1 MARILMVA
9 AEGLPFIKSGGL
21 ADVIGSL
28 PNELAKKGH
37 EVRVIMPLYL
47 KIAQKFHHEFTLEAQ
62 FSVSIAYHEVPV
74 NIWSTMRKDVKFYFV
89 EHKGYFERE
98 EMYGHIDDGERFAY
112 FQKAVIEMC
121 NQLNYFP
128 EIMHCHDWHTG
139 MIPAMCK
146 EGHSFDERYRNI
158 RFVYTIHN
166 LAYQGNF
173 GVEMLDSC
181 LGLDY
186 RIYDNGNVRYDGG
199 ISFMKSGI
207 LYADKVTTV
216 SPTYSQE
223 ILTPQ
228 YGEHLE
234 MVLNIRKYD
243 LWGITNGI
251 DIEYWD
257 PKNDPEIPYHYNK
270 VNVKK
275 AKALNKEALQKE
287 LGLTVDQNV
296 LLIGV
301 VSRLTWQKG
310 FYLMMEKLSE
320 ICAMPIQ
327 LAVLGSGEA
336 SIEEKMAQLEAGNKG
351 KIAFY
356 KGYNDSLAHRIY
368 GACDLF
374 LMPSLFEPC
383 GISQLISM
391 RYGTL
396 PLVRETGGLKDTVT
410 PYNEFEKTG
419 NGFSFANY
427 NSDEM
432 LQVMYNAIDVYY
444 NRKEDWKILVR
455 NAMNTDVSWAKSAET
470 YCQLYGQLHSE
481 GNRKA
486 YCVKQYVFF

>member
-28 PNELAKKGH
+28 PQELVKKGH

-89 EHKGYFERE
+89 EHKGYFERN

-257 PKNDPEIPYHYNK
+257 PKTDPEIPYHYNK

-287 LGLTVDQNV
+287 LGLNVDQNV

-336 SIEEKMAQLEAGNKG
+336 SIEEKMGQLEAGNKG

-368 GACDLF
+368 GASDLF

-432 LQVMYNAIDVYY
+432 VQVMYNAIDVYY

-470 YCQLYGQLHSE
+470 YCQLYGQLHP
-481 GNRKA
+481 
-486 YCVKQYVFF
+486 

>member
-9 AEGLPFIKSGGL
+9 SEGLPYIKSGGL

-28 PNELAKKGH
+28 PKELVKKGH
-37 EVRVIMPLYL
+37 EVRVVMPLYAP
-47 KIAQKFHHEFTLEAQ
+47 IARKFHDGFQLEAQ
-62 FSVSIAYHEVPV
+62 YTVSISYHEVPV
-74 NIWSTMRKDVKFYFV
+74 NIWSQMQGDVKFYFV
-89 EHKGYFERE
+89 EHKGYFERDNL
-98 EMYGHIDDGERFAY
+98 YGYMDDGERFAY
-112 FQKAVIEMC
+112 FQKAVIEML

-128 EIMHCHDWHTG
+128 EIMHSHDWHTG
-139 MIPAMCK
+139 MIPVMCK

-158 RFVYTIHN
+158 KHVYTIHN

-173 GVEMLDSC
+173 GAEMLDSC

-186 RIYDNGNVRYDGG
+186 RIFDNGNVRYDGG

-216 SPTYSQE
+216 SPSYSQE

-228 YGEHLE
+228 YGEHME
-234 MVLNIRKYD
+234 MVLEMRRYD

-251 DIEYWD
+251 DIESWN
-257 PKNDPEIPYHYNK
+257 PKTDPEIPYHFNK

-275 AKALNKEALQKE
+275 QKAANKMALQQE
-287 LGLTVDQNV
+287 MGLQVNPDV
-296 LLIGV
+296 MLVGV

-310 FYLMMEKLSE
+310 FYLLMEKLHE
-320 ICAMPIQ
+320 LCQMPIQ
-327 LAVLGSGEA
+327 LCVLGSGEER
-336 SIEEKMAQLEAGNKG
+336 IEQEMAQLENGNKG
-351 KIAFY
+351 KIVFY

-368 GACDLF
+368 AASDLF

-396 PLVRETGGLKDTVT
+396 PLVRETGGLRDTVN
-410 PYNEFEKTG
+410 PYNEFEKSG

-427 NSDEM
+427 NSDE
-432 LQVMYNAIDVYY
+432 LIGVLWNAIHVYY
-444 NRKEDWKILVR
+444 DCPQDWKMLVR
-455 NAMNTDVSWAKSAET
+455 NAMNTDVSWEASANT
-470 YCQLYGQLHSE
+470 YCQLYAQL
-481 GNRKA
+481 RP
-486 YCVKQYVFF
+486 

>member
-1 MARILMVA
+1 MAAILMAA
-9 AEGLPFIKSGGL
+9 AEGLPFVKSGGL

-28 PNELAKKGH
+28 PYELCKKGH
-37 EVRVIMPLYL
+37 DVRVIMPLYL
-47 KIAQKFHHEFTLEAQ
+47 PIAKKFHKEFQLETQ

-74 NIWSTMRKDVKFYFV
+74 NIWSCIRKGVQFYFV
-89 EHKGYFERE
+89 EHKGYFERDNL
-98 EMYGHIDDGERFAY
+98 YGYMDDGERFAY
-112 FQKAVIEMC
+112 FQKAVIEML
-121 NQLNYFP
+121 NQLHYFP
-128 EIMHCHDWHTG
+128 DILHCHDWHTG

-158 RFVYTIHN
+158 RHVYTIHN

-216 SPTYSQE
+216 SPSYSQE

-234 MVLNIRKYD
+234 IVLNIRKYD

-251 DIEYWD
+251 DIAYWNPKID
-257 PKNDPEIPYHYNK
+257 PDIPYHFNK

-275 AKALNKEALQKE
+275 AKQANKESLQKE
-287 LGLTVDQNV
+287 LGLAVDANV
-296 LLIGV
+296 MLLGV

-310 FYLMMEKLSE
+310 FYLMMEKLSAL
-320 ICAMPIQ
+320 CHMPIQ
-327 LAVLGSGEA
+327 LAVLGNGEKG
-336 SIEEKMAQLEAGNKG
+336 IEEKMTQLEQGNKG
-351 KIAFY
+351 KIVFY
-356 KGYNDSLAHRIY
+356 KGYNESLAHRMY
-368 GACDLF
+368 AASDVF

-396 PLVRETGGLKDTVT
+396 PLVRETGGLRDTVS
-410 PYNEFEKTG
+410 PYNEFDKTG
-419 NGFSFANY
+419 NGFSFKNY

-432 LQVMYNAIDVYY
+432 MQVIYSVVDIYY
-444 NRKEDWKILVR
+444 NRREDWKQLVR
-455 NAMNTDVSWAKSAET
+455 NAMNTDVSWAKSADT
-470 YCQLYGQLHSE
+470 YCQLYAQLS
-481 GNRKA
+481 K
-486 YCVKQYVFF
+486 

>member
-74 NIWSTMRKDVKFYFV
+74 NIWSTMCKDVKFYFV

-275 AKALNKEALQKE
+275 AKGLNKEALQKE
-287 LGLTVDQNV
+287 LGLNVDQNV

-310 FYLMMEKLSE
+310 FYLMMGKLSE

-470 YCQLYGQLHSE
+470 YCQLYGQLHS
-481 GNRKA
+481 
-486 YCVKQYVFF
+486 

>member
-9 AEGLPFIKSGGL
+9 SEGLPFIKSGGL
-21 ADVIGSL
+21 ADVVGSL
-28 PNELAKKGH
+28 PQELVKKGH
-37 EVRVIMPLYL
+37 EVRIIMPMYL
-47 KIAQKFHHEFTLEAQ
+47 KIAQKFHEEMQLEAQ
-62 FSVSIAYHEVPV
+62 YSVSIAYHEVPV
-74 NIWSTMRKDVKFYFV
+74 NIWSTTRKEVKFYFV
-89 EHKGYFERE
+89 EHKGYFERDGL
-98 EMYGHIDDGERFAY
+98 YGYIDDGERFAY
-112 FQKAVIEMC
+112 FQKAVLEML

-139 MIPAMCK
+139 MLPAMCK

-166 LAYQGNF
+166 LAFQGNF
-173 GVEMLDSC
+173 GPEMLDSC

-186 RIYDNGNVRYDGG
+186 RIFDNGNVRYDGG

-228 YGEHLE
+228 YGEHME

-251 DIEYWD
+251 DIEMWNPMSD
-257 PKNDPEIPYHYNK
+257 PDVPYHYNK
-270 VNVKK
+270 VNVAKEKK
-275 AKALNKEALQKE
+275 ENKMALQKE
-287 LGLTVDQNV
+287 LGLTVDPNV
-296 LLIGV
+296 MLVGA

-327 LAVLGSGEA
+327 VAILGSGE
-336 SIEEKMAQLEAGNKG
+336 SGIEEKMRQLEEGNKG

-356 KGYNDSLAHRIY
+356 NGYSDSLAHRIY
-368 GACDLF
+368 AASDLF

-410 PYNEFEKTG
+410 PYNEFDKTG

-432 LQVMYNAIDVYY
+432 VQVMYNAIDVYY
-444 NRKEDWKILVR
+444 NRPEDWKILVR
-455 NAMNTDVSWAKSAET
+455 NAMNTDVSWEKSAET
-470 YCQLYGQLHSE
+470 YCQLYAQLHP
-481 GNRKA
+481 
-486 YCVKQYVFF
+486 

>member
-1 MARILMVA
+1 MARIFMVA
-9 AEGLPFIKSGGL
+9 AECLPFIKSGGL

-275 AKALNKEALQKE
+275 AKGLNKEALQKE
-287 LGLTVDQNV
+287 LGLNVDQNV

-470 YCQLYGQLHSE
+470 YCQLYGQLHP
-481 GNRKA
+481 
-486 YCVKQYVFF
+486 

>member
-47 KIAQKFHHEFTLEAQ
+47 KVAQKFHHEFTLEAQ
-62 FSVSIAYHEVPV
+62 YSVSIAYHEVPV

-98 EMYGHIDDGERFAY
+98 ELYGHIDDGERFAY

-257 PKNDPEIPYHYNK
+257 PKTDPEIPYHYNK

-287 LGLTVDQNV
+287 LGLSVDQNV

-336 SIEEKMAQLEAGNKG
+336 SIEEKMGQLEAGNKG

-368 GACDLF
+368 GACDMF

-410 PYNEFEKTG
+410 PYNEFEKSG

-470 YCQLYGQLHSE
+470 YCQLYGQLHP
-481 GNRKA
+481 
-486 YCVKQYVFF
+486 

>member
-9 AEGLPFIKSGGL
+9 SEGLPFIKSGGL
-21 ADVIGSL
+21 ADVVGSL
-28 PNELAKKGH
+28 PQELVKKGH
-37 EVRVIMPLYL
+37 EVRVIMPMYL
-47 KIAQKFHHEFTLEAQ
+47 KIAQKFHEEMQLEAQ
-62 FSVSIAYHEVPV
+62 YSVSIAYHEVPV
-74 NIWSTMRKDVKFYFV
+74 NIWSTTRKEVKFYFV
-89 EHKGYFERE
+89 ENKGYFERDGL
-98 EMYGHIDDGERFAY
+98 YGYIDDGERFAY
-112 FQKAVIEMC
+112 FQKAVLEML

-139 MIPAMCK
+139 MLPAMCK

-166 LAYQGNF
+166 LAFQGNF
-173 GVEMLDSC
+173 GPEMLDSC

-186 RIYDNGNVRYDGG
+186 RIFDNGNVRYDGG

-228 YGEHLE
+228 YGEHME

-251 DIEYWD
+251 DIEMWNPMSD
-257 PKNDPEIPYHYNK
+257 PDVPYHYNK
-270 VNVKK
+270 VNVAKEKK
-275 AKALNKEALQKE
+275 ENKMALQKE
-287 LGLTVDQNV
+287 LGLTVDPNV
-296 LLIGV
+296 MLVGA

-327 LAVLGSGEA
+327 VAILGSGE
-336 SIEEKMAQLEAGNKG
+336 SGIEEKMRQLEEGNKG

-356 KGYNDSLAHRIY
+356 NGYSDSLAHRIY
-368 GACDLF
+368 AASDLF

-410 PYNEFEKTG
+410 PYNEFDKTG

-432 LQVMYNAIDVYY
+432 VQVMYNAIDVYY
-444 NRKEDWKILVR
+444 NRPEDWKILVR
-455 NAMNTDVSWAKSAET
+455 NAMNTDVSWEKSAET
-470 YCQLYGQLHSE
+470 YCQLYAQLHP
-481 GNRKA
+481 
-486 YCVKQYVFF
+486 

>member
-9 AEGLPFIKSGGL
+9 SEGLPYIKSGGL

-28 PNELAKKGH
+28 PKELVKKGY
-37 EVRVIMPLYL
+37 EVRVVMPLYAP
-47 KIAQKFHHEFTLEAQ
+47 IARKFHDGFQLEAQ
-62 FSVSIAYHEVPV
+62 YTVSISYHEVPV
-74 NIWSTMRKDVKFYFV
+74 NIWSQMQGDVKFYFV
-89 EHKGYFERE
+89 EHKGYFERDNL
-98 EMYGHIDDGERFAY
+98 YGYMDDGERFAY
-112 FQKAVIEMC
+112 FQKAVIEML

-128 EIMHCHDWHTG
+128 EIMHSHDWHTG
-139 MIPAMCK
+139 MIPVMCK

-158 RFVYTIHN
+158 KHVYTIHN

-173 GVEMLDSC
+173 GAEMLDSC

-186 RIYDNGNVRYDGG
+186 RIFDNGNVRYDGG

-216 SPTYSQE
+216 SPSYSQE

-228 YGEHLE
+228 YGEHME
-234 MVLNIRKYD
+234 MVLEMRRYD

-251 DIEYWD
+251 DIESWN
-257 PKNDPEIPYHYNK
+257 PKTDPEIPYHFNK

-275 AKALNKEALQKE
+275 QKAANKMALQQE
-287 LGLTVDQNV
+287 MGLQVNPDV
-296 LLIGV
+296 MLVGV

-310 FYLMMEKLSE
+310 FYLLMEKLHE
-320 ICAMPIQ
+320 LCQMPIQ
-327 LAVLGSGEA
+327 LCVLGSGEER
-336 SIEEKMAQLEAGNKG
+336 IEQEMAQLENGNKG
-351 KIAFY
+351 KIVFY

-368 GACDLF
+368 AASDLF

-396 PLVRETGGLKDTVT
+396 PLVRETGGLRDTVN
-410 PYNEFEKTG
+410 PYNEFEKSG

-427 NSDEM
+427 NSDE
-432 LQVMYNAIDVYY
+432 LIGVLWNAIHVYY
-444 NRKEDWKILVR
+444 DCPQDWKMLVR
-455 NAMNTDVSWAKSAET
+455 NAMNTDVSWEASANT
-470 YCQLYGQLHSE
+470 YCQLYAQLHP
-481 GNRKA
+481 
-486 YCVKQYVFF
+486 

>member
-9 AEGLPFIKSGGL
+9 SEGLPFIKSGGL
-21 ADVIGSL
+21 ADVVGSL
-28 PNELAKKGH
+28 PQELVKKGH
-37 EVRVIMPLYL
+37 EVRVIMPMYL
-47 KIAQKFHHEFTLEAQ
+47 KIAQKFHEEMQLEAQ
-62 FSVSIAYHEVPV
+62 YSVSIAYHEVPV
-74 NIWSTMRKDVKFYFV
+74 NIWSTTRKEVKFYFV
-89 EHKGYFERE
+89 EHKGYFERDGL
-98 EMYGHIDDGERFAY
+98 YGYIDDGERFAY
-112 FQKAVIEMC
+112 FQKAVLEML

-139 MIPAMCK
+139 MLPAMCK
-146 EGHSFDERYRNI
+146 EGHSFDEHYRNI

-166 LAYQGNF
+166 LAFQGNF
-173 GVEMLDSC
+173 GPEMLDSC

-186 RIYDNGNVRYDGG
+186 RIFDNGNVRYDGG

-228 YGEHLE
+228 YGEHME

-251 DIEYWD
+251 DIEMWNPMSD
-257 PKNDPEIPYHYNK
+257 PDVPYHYNK
-270 VNVKK
+270 VNVAKEKK
-275 AKALNKEALQKE
+275 ENKMALQKE
-287 LGLTVDQNV
+287 LGLTVDPNV
-296 LLIGV
+296 MLVGA

-327 LAVLGSGEA
+327 VAILGSGE
-336 SIEEKMAQLEAGNKG
+336 SGIEEKMRQLEEGNKG

-356 KGYNDSLAHRIY
+356 NGYSDSLAHRIY
-368 GACDLF
+368 AASDLF

-410 PYNEFEKTG
+410 PYNEFDKTG

-432 LQVMYNAIDVYY
+432 VQVMYNAIDVYY
-444 NRKEDWKILVR
+444 NRPEDWKILVR
-455 NAMNTDVSWAKSAET
+455 NAMNTDVSWEKSAET
-470 YCQLYGQLHSE
+470 YCQLYAQLHP
-481 GNRKA
+481 
-486 YCVKQYVFF
+486 

>member
-1 MARILMVA
+1 MVA
-9 AEGLPFIKSGGL
+9 SEGLPFIKSGGL

-28 PNELAKKGH
+28 PQELVKKGH
-37 EVRVIMPLYL
+37 EVRVVMPLYL
-47 KIAQKFHHEFTLEAQ
+47 KIAQKFHEEFHLEAQ
-62 FSVSIAYHEVPV
+62 FSVSIRYHEVPV
-74 NIWSTMRKDVKFYFV
+74 NIWSTMRKEVKFYFV
-89 EHKGYFERE
+89 EHKEYFERDAL
-98 EMYGHIDDGERFAY
+98 YGYIDDGERFAY
-112 FQKAVIEMC
+112 FQKAVIEML

-128 EIMHCHDWHTG
+128 EIMHSHDWHTG
-139 MIPAMCK
+139 MVPAMCK
-146 EGHSFDERYRNI
+146 EGHGYDERYRNI
-158 RFVYTIHN
+158 RHVYTIHN

-173 GVEMLDSC
+173 GPEMLDSC

-186 RIYDNGNVRYDGG
+186 RIFDNGNVRFDGG

-216 SPTYSQE
+216 SPSYSQE

-228 YGEHLE
+228 FGEHME

-251 DIEYWD
+251 DIESWNPMTD
-257 PKNDPEIPYHYNK
+257 PDVPYHYNK

-275 AKALNKEALQKE
+275 GKALDKESLQKE
-287 LGLTVDQNV
+287 LGLTIDPDV

-320 ICAMPIQ
+320 ICHMPIQ
-327 LAVLGSGEA
+327 FAVLGSGEE
-336 SIEEKMAQLEAGNKG
+336 SIEEKMRQLESGNKG
-351 KIAFY
+351 KIAFFN
-356 KGYNDSLAHRIY
+356 GYSDPLAHRIY
-368 GACDLF
+368 AACDVF
-374 LMPSLFEPC
+374 YMPSLFEPC

-396 PLVRETGGLKDTVT
+396 PFVRETGGLRDTVT
-410 PYNEFEKTG
+410 PYNEFDKSG

-432 LQVMYNAIDVYY
+432 LAVMYKVIDVFY
-444 NRKEDWKILVR
+444 NRPEDWKCLIR
-455 NAMNTDVSWAKSAET
+455 NALNTDVSWEKSANT
-470 YCQLYGQLHSE
+470 YCQLYAQLHP
-481 GNRKA
+481 
-486 YCVKQYVFF
+486 

>member
-275 AKALNKEALQKE
+275 AKGLNKEALQKE
-287 LGLTVDQNV
+287 LGLNVDQNV

-356 KGYNDSLAHRIY
+356 KGYNDSLAHRID

-470 YCQLYGQLHSE
+470 YCQLYGQLHS
-481 GNRKA
+481 
-486 YCVKQYVFF
+486 

>member
-9 AEGLPFIKSGGL
+9 SEGLPFIKSGGL

-28 PNELAKKGH
+28 PYELSKKGH

-47 KIAQKFHHEFTLEAQ
+47 PIAQKFHEEFQLEAQ

-74 NIWSTMRKDVKFYFV
+74 NIWSTMRKAVKFYFV
-89 EHKGYFERE
+89 EHKGYFERDTL
-98 EMYGHIDDGERFAY
+98 YGYLDDGERFAY
-112 FQKAVIEMC
+112 FQKAVIEML

-146 EGHSFDERYRNI
+146 EGHSFDERYRSI
-158 RFVYTIHN
+158 RHVYTIHN

-186 RIYDNGNVRYDGG
+186 RIFDNGNVRYDGG

-257 PKNDPEIPYHYNK
+257 PKTDPEVPFHFNK

-275 AKALNKEALQKE
+275 EKAANKEALQKE
-287 LGLTVDQNV
+287 LGLHVDANV
-296 LLIGV
+296 MLIGV

-327 LAVLGSGEA
+327 IAVLGSGEA
-336 SIEEKMAQLEAGNKG
+336 SIEEKMKQLEAGNRG
-351 KIAFY
+351 KIGFY

-368 GACDLF
+368 AACDMF
-374 LMPSLFEPC
+374 YMPSLFEPC

-396 PLVRETGGLKDTVT
+396 PLVRETGGLSDTVT
-410 PYNEFEKTG
+410 PYNEFDKTG

-432 LQVMYNAIDVYY
+432 IRTMNIAIDVYY
-444 NRKEDWKILVR
+444 NRRDDWKILVR
-455 NAMNTDVSWAKSAET
+455 NAMNTDVSWEKSAET
-470 YCQLYGQLHSE
+470 YCQLYAQLHP
-481 GNRKA
+481 
-486 YCVKQYVFF
+486 

>member
-1 MARILMVA
+1 
-9 AEGLPFIKSGGL
+9 
-21 ADVIGSL
+21 
-28 PNELAKKGH
+28 
-37 EVRVIMPLYL
+37 MPLYL

-62 FSVSIAYHEVPV
+62 YSVSIAYHEVPV

-89 EHKGYFERE
+89 EHKGYFERD

-257 PKNDPEIPYHYNK
+257 PKTDPEIPYHYNK

-287 LGLTVDQNV
+287 LGLNVDQNV

-336 SIEEKMAQLEAGNKG
+336 SIEEKMGQLEAGNKG

-368 GACDLF
+368 GASDLF

-432 LQVMYNAIDVYY
+432 VQVMYNAIDVYY

-470 YCQLYGQLHSE
+470 YCQLYGQLHP
-481 GNRKA
+481 
-486 YCVKQYVFF
+486 

>member
-368 GACDLF
+368 GACDMF

-427 NSDEM
+427 NSDEV

-470 YCQLYGQLHSE
+470 YCQLYAQLHP
-481 GNRKA
+481 
-486 YCVKQYVFF
+486 

>member
-1 MARILMVA
+1 MVA

-28 PNELAKKGH
+28 PDELARKGH
-37 EVRVIMPLYL
+37 EVRVVLPLYL
-47 KIAQKFHHEFTLEAQ
+47 PIAQKFHDQFQLETQ

-74 NIWSTMRKDVKFYFV
+74 NIWSTMKKDVKFYFV
-89 EHKGYFERE
+89 EHKGYFERDT
-98 EMYGHIDDGERFAY
+98 MYGYMDDGERFAY
-112 FQKAVIEMC
+112 FQKAVIEML

-158 RFVYTIHN
+158 RHVYTIHN

-186 RIYDNGNVRYDGG
+186 RIFDNGNVRYDGG

-216 SPTYSQE
+216 SPSYSQE

-257 PKNDPEIPYHYNK
+257 PKTDPEVPYHFNK

-287 LGLTVDQNV
+287 LGLAVDPNV
-296 LLIGV
+296 MLIGV

-336 SIEEKMAQLEAGNKG
+336 SIEEKMAQLESGNKG

-368 GACDLF
+368 AACDLF

-410 PYNEFEKTG
+410 PYNEFDKTG

-432 LQVMYNAIDVYY
+432 VQVMYNAIDVYY
-444 NRKEDWKILVR
+444 NRPDDWKILVR
-455 NAMNTDVSWAKSAET
+455 NALNTDVSWAKSAET
-470 YCQLYGQLHSE
+470 YCQLYGQLHP
-481 GNRKA
+481 
-486 YCVKQYVFF
+486 

>member
-275 AKALNKEALQKE
+275 AKGLNKEALQK
-287 LGLTVDQNV
+287 V

-470 YCQLYGQLHSE
+470 YCQLYGQLHP
-481 GNRKA
+481 
-486 YCVKQYVFF
+486 

>member
-1 MARILMVA
+1 
-9 AEGLPFIKSGGL
+9 
-21 ADVIGSL
+21 
-28 PNELAKKGH
+28 
-37 EVRVIMPLYL
+37 
-47 KIAQKFHHEFTLEAQ
+47 
-62 FSVSIAYHEVPV
+62 
-74 NIWSTMRKDVKFYFV
+74 
-89 EHKGYFERE
+89 
-98 EMYGHIDDGERFAY
+98 MYGHIDDGERFAY

-275 AKALNKEALQKE
+275 AKGLNKEALQKE
-287 LGLTVDQNV
+287 LGLNVDQNV

-470 YCQLYGQLHSE
+470 YCQLYGQLHP
-481 GNRKA
+481 
-486 YCVKQYVFF
+486 

>member
-9 AEGLPFIKSGGL
+9 SEGLPFIKSGGL
-21 ADVIGSL
+21 ADVVGSL
-28 PNELAKKGH
+28 PQELVKKGH
-37 EVRVIMPLYL
+37 EVRVIMPMYL
-47 KIAQKFHHEFTLEAQ
+47 KIAQKFHEEMQLEAQ
-62 FSVSIAYHEVPV
+62 YSVSIAYHEVPV
-74 NIWSTMRKDVKFYFV
+74 NIWSTTRKEVKFYFV
-89 EHKGYFERE
+89 EHKGYFERDGL
-98 EMYGHIDDGERFAY
+98 YGYIDDGERFAY
-112 FQKAVIEMC
+112 FQKAVLEML

-139 MIPAMCK
+139 MLPAMCK

-275 AKALNKEALQKE
+275 AKGLNKEALQKE
-287 LGLTVDQNV
+287 LGLNVDQNV

-470 YCQLYGQLHSE
+470 YCQLYGQLHP
-481 GNRKA
+481 
-486 YCVKQYVFF
+486 

>member
-1 MARILMVA
+1 
-9 AEGLPFIKSGGL
+9 
-21 ADVIGSL
+21 
-28 PNELAKKGH
+28 
-37 EVRVIMPLYL
+37 
-47 KIAQKFHHEFTLEAQ
+47 
-62 FSVSIAYHEVPV
+62 
-74 NIWSTMRKDVKFYFV
+74 MRKDVKFYFV

-275 AKALNKEALQKE
+275 AKGLNKEALQKE
-287 LGLTVDQNV
+287 LGLNVDQNV

-310 FYLMMEKLSE
+310 FYLLMEKLNE
-320 ICAMPIQ
+320 LCAAPIQ
-327 LAVLGSGEA
+327 LAVLGSGEPR
-336 SIEEKMAQLEAGNKG
+336 IEEKMAQLEAGNKG

-470 YCQLYGQLHSE
+470 YCQLYGQLHP
-481 GNRKA
+481 
-486 YCVKQYVFF
+486 

>member
-1 MARILMVA
+1 
-9 AEGLPFIKSGGL
+9 
-21 ADVIGSL
+21 
-28 PNELAKKGH
+28 
-37 EVRVIMPLYL
+37 
-47 KIAQKFHHEFTLEAQ
+47 
-62 FSVSIAYHEVPV
+62 
-74 NIWSTMRKDVKFYFV
+74 
-89 EHKGYFERE
+89 
-98 EMYGHIDDGERFAY
+98 
-112 FQKAVIEMC
+112 MC
-121 NQLNYFP
+121 
-128 EIMHCHDWHTG
+128 IRDR
-139 MIPAMCK
+139 CK

-166 LAYQGNF
+166 LAFQGNF
-173 GVEMLDSC
+173 GPEMLDSC

-186 RIYDNGNVRYDGG
+186 RIFDNGNVRYDGG

-228 YGEHLE
+228 YGEHME

-251 DIEYWD
+251 DIEMWNPMSD
-257 PKNDPEIPYHYNK
+257 PDVPYHYNK
-270 VNVKK
+270 VNVAKEKK
-275 AKALNKEALQKE
+275 ENKMALQKE
-287 LGLTVDQNV
+287 LGLTVDPNV
-296 LLIGV
+296 MLVGA

-327 LAVLGSGEA
+327 VAILGSGE
-336 SIEEKMAQLEAGNKG
+336 SGIEEKMRQLEEGNKG

-356 KGYNDSLAHRIY
+356 NGYSDSLAHRIY
-368 GACDLF
+368 AASDLF

-410 PYNEFEKTG
+410 PYNEFDKTG

-432 LQVMYNAIDVYY
+432 VQVMYNAIDVYY
-444 NRKEDWKILVR
+444 NRPEDWKILVR
-455 NAMNTDVSWAKSAET
+455 NAMNTDVSWEKSAET
-470 YCQLYGQLHSE
+470 YCQLYAQLHP
-481 GNRKA
+481 
-486 YCVKQYVFF
+486 

>member
-9 AEGLPFIKSGGL
+9 SEGLPYIKSGGL

-28 PNELAKKGH
+28 PKELVKKGH
-37 EVRVIMPLYL
+37 EVRVVMPLYAP
-47 KIAQKFHHEFTLEAQ
+47 IARKFHDGFQLEAQ
-62 FSVSIAYHEVPV
+62 YTVSISYHEVPV
-74 NIWSTMRKDVKFYFV
+74 NIWSQMQGDVKFYFV
-89 EHKGYFERE
+89 EHKGYFERDNL
-98 EMYGHIDDGERFAY
+98 YGYMDDGERFAY
-112 FQKAVIEMC
+112 FQKAVIEML

-128 EIMHCHDWHTG
+128 EIMHSHDWHTG
-139 MIPAMCK
+139 MIPVMCK

-158 RFVYTIHN
+158 KHVYTIHN

-173 GVEMLDSC
+173 GAEMLDSC

-186 RIYDNGNVRYDGG
+186 RIFDNGNVRYDGG

-216 SPTYSQE
+216 SPSYSQE

-228 YGEHLE
+228 YGEHME
-234 MVLNIRKYD
+234 MVLEMRRYD

-251 DIEYWD
+251 DIESWN
-257 PKNDPEIPYHYNK
+257 PKTDPEIPYHFNK

-275 AKALNKEALQKE
+275 QKAANKMALQQE
-287 LGLTVDQNV
+287 MGLQVNPDV
-296 LLIGV
+296 MLIGV

-310 FYLMMEKLSE
+310 FYLLMEKLHE
-320 ICAMPIQ
+320 LCQMPIQ
-327 LAVLGSGEA
+327 LCVLGSGEER
-336 SIEEKMAQLEAGNKG
+336 IEQEMAQLENGNKG
-351 KIAFY
+351 KIVFY

-368 GACDLF
+368 AASVLF

-396 PLVRETGGLKDTVT
+396 PLVRETGGLRDTVN
-410 PYNEFEKTG
+410 PYNEFEKSG

-427 NSDEM
+427 NSDE
-432 LQVMYNAIDVYY
+432 LIGVLWNAIHVYY
-444 NRKEDWKILVR
+444 DCPQDWKMLVR
-455 NAMNTDVSWAKSAET
+455 NAMNTDVSWEASANT
-470 YCQLYGQLHSE
+470 YCQLYAQLHP
-481 GNRKA
+481 
-486 YCVKQYVFF
+486 

>member
-28 PNELAKKGH
+28 PQALSNKGH
-37 EVRVIMPLYL
+37 EVRVVLPLYRP
-47 KIAQKFHHEFTLEAQ
+47 IAEKFHQDFQLEAQ

-74 NIWSTMRKDVKFYFV
+74 NIWSSMVKDVKFYFV
-89 EHKGYFERE
+89 EHKGYFERDN
-98 EMYGHIDDGERFAY
+98 MYGYMDDGERFAY
-112 FQKAVIEMC
+112 FQKAVIEML

-128 EIMHCHDWHTG
+128 EIMHSHDWHTG

-158 RFVYTIHN
+158 RHVYTIHN
-166 LAYQGNF
+166 MAYQGNF

-216 SPTYSQE
+216 SPTYAQE

-243 LWGITNGI
+243 LWGIVNGI
-251 DIEYWD
+251 DIESWN
-257 PKNDPEIPYHYNK
+257 PKTDVQLPYNFNK

-275 AKALNKEALQKE
+275 AKALDKQSLQKE
-287 LGLTVDQNV
+287 LGLTVDPDV
-296 LLIGV
+296 MLVGV

-320 ICAMPIQ
+320 ICNMPIQ
-327 LAVLGSGEA
+327 LAVLGNGEA
-336 SIEEKMAQLEAGNKG
+336 SIEEKMQQLENGNKG

-356 KGYNDSLAHRIY
+356 NGYNDALAHRIY
-368 GACDLF
+368 GACDMF

-410 PYNEFEKTG
+410 PYNEFDQSG
-419 NGFSFANY
+419 NGFSFKNY

-432 LQVMYNAIDVYY
+432 IQVMWNAIHVFYD
-444 NRKEDWKILVR
+444 KPEDWKVLVR
-455 NAMNTDVSWAKSAET
+455 NAMDTDVSWDHSADT
-470 YCQLYGQLHSE
+470 YCQLYAQLHP
-481 GNRKA
+481 
-486 YCVKQYVFF
+486 

>member
-9 AEGLPFIKSGGL
+9 SEGLPYIKSGGL

-28 PNELAKKGH
+28 PKELVKKGH
-37 EVRVIMPLYL
+37 EVRVVMPLYAP
-47 KIAQKFHHEFTLEAQ
+47 IARKFHDGFQLEAQ
-62 FSVSIAYHEVPV
+62 YTVSISYHEVPV
-74 NIWSTMRKDVKFYFV
+74 NIWSQMQGDVKFYFV
-89 EHKGYFERE
+89 EHKGYFERDNL
-98 EMYGHIDDGERFAY
+98 YGYMDDGERFAY
-112 FQKAVIEMC
+112 FQKAVIEML

-128 EIMHCHDWHTG
+128 EIMHSHDWHTG
-139 MIPAMCK
+139 MIPVMCK

-158 RFVYTIHN
+158 KHVYTIHN

-173 GVEMLDSC
+173 GAEMLDSC

-186 RIYDNGNVRYDGG
+186 RIFDNGNVRYDGG

-216 SPTYSQE
+216 SPSYSQE

-228 YGEHLE
+228 YGEHME
-234 MVLNIRKYD
+234 MVLEMRRYD

-251 DIEYWD
+251 DIESWN
-257 PKNDPEIPYHYNK
+257 PKTDPEIPYHFNK

-275 AKALNKEALQKE
+275 QKAANKMALQQE
-287 LGLTVDQNV
+287 MGLQVNPDV
-296 LLIGV
+296 MLVGV

-310 FYLMMEKLSE
+310 FYLLMEKLHE
-320 ICAMPIQ
+320 LCQMPIQ
-327 LAVLGSGEA
+327 LCVLGSGEER
-336 SIEEKMAQLEAGNKG
+336 IEQEMAQLENGNKG
-351 KIAFY
+351 KIVFY

-368 GACDLF
+368 AASDLF

-396 PLVRETGGLKDTVT
+396 PLVRETGGLRDTVN
-410 PYNEFEKTG
+410 PYNEFEKSG

-427 NSDEM
+427 NSDE
-432 LQVMYNAIDVYY
+432 LIGVLWNAIHVYY
-444 NRKEDWKILVR
+444 DCPQDWKMLVR
-455 NAMNTDVSWAKSAET
+455 NAMNTDVSWEASANT
-470 YCQLYGQLHSE
+470 YCQLYAQLHP
-481 GNRKA
+481 
-486 YCVKQYVFF
+486 